1 MKKLAGMALISVLL
15 CVFCFAVPQP
25 SKAADN
31 AGIYLIEDFEGYGTE
46 CPSVSTLEGFWS
58 WCYNVMGWPAA
69 DAYIEMGE
77 LCIYA
82 NATDA
87 FFFDS
92 AKGGA
97 PREEMANA
105 EYIGFHI
112 SSNLNREIAVS
123 FFGAGDIDKMD
134 EGEAAFQLIRD
145 NLDIWNKPY
154 YSAYLITDDGEVLS
168 SRDNETNILLP
179 ALFRGY
185 VIMDLSQFRN
195 SWANWPESNVIDLS
209 STSIKRIGV
218 NIEAEGV
225 SEAAYISF
233 DNFFICGAG
242 VSDNPGSIS
251 ETGLAVRAF
260 YGVDITS
267 LENVNSDSYR
277 EKHPVSSEPVTETP
291 SPSPSPA
298 AEPSE
303 SISATPRPTPT
314 AAPETPRPTPTAAPE
329 TPRPTPTAAPE
340 TPKAT
345 TAPPLQPSSDNT
357 PDVTDESTATP
368 SPDITG
374 EAEQPSAPTA
384 GSMPDTNKNPDAE
397 AGLVLRGAD
406 DANGTKNQPA
416 PVAAAANEYPAEPG
430 ALSAL
435 ETEESPYSAGFPV
448 WGWIVAAA
456 AGAGIIAAAV
466 WVALKKNKG
475 VKD

>member
-179 ALFRGY
+179 ALFSGY
-185 VIMDLSQFRN
+185 VIIDLSQFRN
-195 SWANWPESNVIDLS
+195 SWADWPESNVIDLS

-242 VSDNPGSIS
+242 VSDNPGSIA
-251 ETGLAVRAF
+251 ETGLAASAF

-303 SISATPRPTPT
+303 SISATPQPTPT

-329 TPRPTPTAAPE
+329 TPE
-340 TPKAT
+340 AT
-345 TAPPLQPSSDNT
+345 TAPPLQPSPDNT
-357 PDVTDESTATP
+357 PDVTDESAATP

-397 AGLVLRGAD
+397 AGLVLKGAD
-406 DANGTKNQPA
+406 DANGTKIQPA

-435 ETEESPYSAGFPV
+435 EIEESPYSAGFPV

-466 WVALKKNKG
+466 WAALKKNKG

>member
-31 AGIYLIEDFEGYGTE
+31 AGIYLIEDFEGYGKKSL
-46 CPSVSTLEGFWS
+46 SVPDLSGFWS
-58 WCYNVMGWPAA
+58 WKVQAMGWPAA
-69 DAYIEMGE
+69 DAWIKNGEMHVFG
-77 LCIYA
+77 
-82 NATDA
+82 NASDA

-251 ETGLAVRAF
+251 ETGLAVSAF

-329 TPRPTPTAAPE
+329 TPE
-340 TPKAT
+340 AT
-345 TAPPLQPSSDNT
+345 TAPPLQPSPDNT

-466 WVALKKNKG
+466 WAALKKNKS

>member
-1 MKKLAGMALISVLL
+1 
-15 CVFCFAVPQP
+15 
-25 SKAADN
+25 
-31 AGIYLIEDFEGYGTE
+31 
-46 CPSVSTLEGFWS
+46 
-58 WCYNVMGWPAA
+58 
-69 DAYIEMGE
+69 
-77 LCIYA
+77 
-82 NATDA
+82 
-87 FFFDS
+87 
-92 AKGGA
+92 
-97 PREEMANA
+97 
-105 EYIGFHI
+105 
-112 SSNLNREIAVS
+112 
-123 FFGAGDIDKMD
+123 
-134 EGEAAFQLIRD
+134 
-145 NLDIWNKPY
+145 
-154 YSAYLITDDGEVLS
+154 
-168 SRDNETNILLP
+168 
-179 ALFRGY
+179 
-185 VIMDLSQFRN
+185 MDLSQFRN

-251 ETGLAVRAF
+251 ETGLAASAF

-277 EKHPVSSEPVTETP
+277 EKHPVSSEPATETP

-303 SISATPRPTPT
+303 SISATSRPTPT
-314 AAPETPRPTPTAAPE
+314 AAPETPRPTSTAAHE
-329 TPRPTPTAAPE
+329 TPE
-340 TPKAT
+340 AT
-345 TAPPLQPSSDNT
+345 TAPPLQPSPDNT
-357 PDVTDESTATP
+357 PDVTDESAATP

-406 DANGTKNQPA
+406 DANGTKIQPA

-435 ETEESPYSAGFPV
+435 EIEESPYSAGFPV

-466 WVALKKNKG
+466 WAALKKNKG

>member
-154 YSAYLITDDGEVLS
+154 YSAYLITDEGEVLS

-179 ALFRGY
+179 ALFSGY
-185 VIMDLSQFRN
+185 VIIDLSQFRN
-195 SWANWPESNVIDLS
+195 SWADWPESNVIDLS

-225 SEAAYISF
+225 SKAAYISF

-251 ETGLAVRAF
+251 ETSLAASAF

-277 EKHPVSSEPVTETP
+277 EKHPVSSEPATETP

-329 TPRPTPTAAPE
+329 TPE
-340 TPKAT
+340 AT
-345 TAPPLQPSSDNT
+345 TAPPLQPSPDNT
-357 PDVTDESTATP
+357 PDVTDESAATP

-397 AGLVLRGAD
+397 AGLVLQGAD

-435 ETEESPYSAGFPV
+435 EIEESPYSAGFPV

-466 WVALKKNKG
+466 WAALKKNKS

>member
-209 STSIKRIGV
+209 GTSIKRIGV

-251 ETGLAVRAF
+251 ETSLAASAF

-277 EKHPVSSEPVTETP
+277 EKHPVSSEPATETP

-303 SISATPRPTPT
+303 SISATSQPTPT

-329 TPRPTPTAAPE
+329 TPE
-340 TPKAT
+340 AT
-345 TAPPLQPSSDNT
+345 TAPPLQPSPDNT

-466 WVALKKNKG
+466 WAALKKNKS

>member
-154 YSAYLITDDGEVLS
+154 YSAYLITDEGEVLS

-185 VIMDLSQFRN
+185 VIMDLSQFRD
-195 SWANWPESNVIDLS
+195 SWADWPESNVIDLS

-242 VSDNPGSIS
+242 VSDNPGSIA
-251 ETGLAVRAF
+251 ETGLAASAF

-303 SISATPRPTPT
+303 SISATS
-314 AAPETPRPTPTAAPE
+314 RPTPTAAPE

-345 TAPPLQPSSDNT
+345 TAPPLQPSPDNT
-357 PDVTDESTATP
+357 PDVTDESAATP

-374 EAEQPSAPTA
+374 EAEQPSASTA

-435 ETEESPYSAGFPV
+435 EIEESPYSAGFPV
-448 WGWIVAAA
+448 WGWIVAVA

-466 WVALKKNKG
+466 WAALKKNKG

>member
-209 STSIKRIGV
+209 GTSIKRIGV

-251 ETGLAVRAF
+251 ETSLAASAF

-277 EKHPVSSEPVTETP
+277 EKHPVSSEPATETP

-303 SISATPRPTPT
+303 SISATSQPTPT

-329 TPRPTPTAAPE
+329 TPE
-340 TPKAT
+340 AT
-345 TAPPLQPSSDNT
+345 TAPPLQPSPDNT

-406 DANGTKNQPA
+406 GANGTKIQPA

-435 ETEESPYSAGFPV
+435 EIEESPYSAVFPV
-448 WGWIVAAA
+448 WVWIVAAA
-456 AGAGIIAAAV
+456 AGAGIIAAVV
-466 WVALKKNKG
+466 WAALKKNKS

>member
-314 AAPETPRPTPTAAPE
+314 AAPETP
-329 TPRPTPTAAPE
+329 
-340 TPKAT
+340 KAT

-466 WVALKKNKG
+466 WAALKKNKS

>member
-154 YSAYLITDDGEVLS
+154 YSAYLITDEGEVLS

-179 ALFRGY
+179 ALFSGY
-185 VIMDLSQFRN
+185 VIIDLSQFRN
-195 SWANWPESNVIDLS
+195 SWADWPESNVIDLS

-251 ETGLAVRAF
+251 ETGLAASAF

-329 TPRPTPTAAPE
+329 TPE
-340 TPKAT
+340 AT
-345 TAPPLQPSSDNT
+345 TAPPLQPSPDNT
-357 PDVTDESTATP
+357 PDVTDESAATP

-384 GSMPDTNKNPDAE
+384 GSVPDTNKNPDAE

-406 DANGTKNQPA
+406 DANGTKIQPA
-416 PVAAAANEYPAEPG
+416 PVAAAANEYPAELG

-435 ETEESPYSAGFPV
+435 EIEESPYSAGFPV

-466 WVALKKNKG
+466 WAALKKNKS

>member
-154 YSAYLITDDGEVLS
+154 YSAYLITDEGEVLS

-179 ALFRGY
+179 ALFSGY
-185 VIMDLSQFRN
+185 VIIDLSQFRN
-195 SWANWPESNVIDLS
+195 SWADWPESNVIDLS

-225 SEAAYISF
+225 SKAAYISF

-251 ETGLAVRAF
+251 ETSLAASAF

-277 EKHPVSSEPVTETP
+277 EKHPVSSEPATETP

-329 TPRPTPTAAPE
+329 TPE
-340 TPKAT
+340 AT
-345 TAPPLQPSSDNT
+345 TAPPLQPSPDNT
-357 PDVTDESTATP
+357 PDVTDESAATP
-368 SPDITG
+368 SPDITD

-397 AGLVLRGAD
+397 AGLVLRGGD

-466 WVALKKNKG
+466 WAALKKNKS

>member
-154 YSAYLITDDGEVLS
+154 YSAYLITDEGEVLS

-179 ALFRGY
+179 ALFSGY
-185 VIMDLSQFRN
+185 VIIDLSQFRN
-195 SWANWPESNVIDLS
+195 SWADWPESNVIDLS

-251 ETGLAVRAF
+251 ETGLAASAF

-314 AAPETPRPTPTAAPE
+314 AAPETPE
-329 TPRPTPTAAPE
+329 
-340 TPKAT
+340 AT

-357 PDVTDESTATP
+357 PDVTDESAATP

-397 AGLVLRGAD
+397 AGLVLKGAD
-406 DANGTKNQPA
+406 DANGTKIQPA

-435 ETEESPYSAGFPV
+435 EIEESPYSAGFPV

-466 WVALKKNKG
+466 WAALKKNKS

>member
-92 AKGGA
+92 ANGGA

-154 YSAYLITDDGEVLS
+154 YSAYLITDEGEVLS

-251 ETGLAVRAF
+251 ETGLAVSAF

-303 SISATPRPTPT
+303 SISATSRPTPT
-314 AAPETPRPTPTAAPE
+314 AAPETPRPTSTAAHE
-329 TPRPTPTAAPE
+329 TPE
-340 TPKAT
+340 AT
-345 TAPPLQPSSDNT
+345 TAPPLQPSPDNT
-357 PDVTDESTATP
+357 PDVTDESAATP
-368 SPDITG
+368 SQDITG

-406 DANGTKNQPA
+406 DANGTKIQPA

-466 WVALKKNKG
+466 WAALKKNKS

>member
-154 YSAYLITDDGEVLS
+154 YSAYLITDEGEVLS

-179 ALFRGY
+179 ALFSGY
-185 VIMDLSQFRN
+185 VIIDLSQFRN
-195 SWANWPESNVIDLS
+195 SWADWPESNVIDLS

-225 SEAAYISF
+225 SKAAYISF

-251 ETGLAVRAF
+251 ETSLAASAF

-277 EKHPVSSEPVTETP
+277 EKHPVSSEPATETP

-314 AAPETPRPTPTAAPE
+314 AAPETPE
-329 TPRPTPTAAPE
+329 
-340 TPKAT
+340 AT
-345 TAPPLQPSSDNT
+345 TAPPLQPSPDNT
-357 PDVTDESTATP
+357 PDVTDESAATP
-368 SPDITG
+368 SPDITD

-397 AGLVLRGAD
+397 AGLVLRGGD

-466 WVALKKNKG
+466 WAALKKNKS

>member
-1 MKKLAGMALISVLL
+1 MKKLAGMALMSVLL

-25 SKAADN
+25 SKAADD

-92 AKGGA
+92 VKGGA

-123 FFGAGDIDKMD
+123 FFGAGDIDKKN

-154 YSAYLITDDGEVLS
+154 YSAYLITDEGEVLS
-168 SRDNETNILLP
+168 SRDNKTNILLP
-179 ALFRGY
+179 ALFSGY
-185 VIMDLSQFRN
+185 VIMDLSQFRD

-242 VSDNPGSIS
+242 VSDNPGSIA
-251 ETGLAVRAF
+251 ETGLAASAF

-314 AAPETPRPTPTAAPE
+314 AAPETP
-329 TPRPTPTAAPE
+329 
-340 TPKAT
+340 KAT
-345 TAPPLQPSSDNT
+345 TAPPLQPSPDNS
-357 PDVTDESTATP
+357 PDITAEATATP

-384 GSMPDTNKNPDAE
+384 GSMPDTNKNLDAE
-397 AGLVLRGAD
+397 ADLVLQGAD
-406 DANGTKNQPA
+406 DANGTKIQPA

-435 ETEESPYSAGFPV
+435 EIEESNYSAGFPV

-466 WVALKKNKG
+466 WAALKKNKG
-475 VKD
+475 VKN